1 MSFEIKLK
9 YKYNENP
16 LLYAT
21 DFIFTENYISSPQIP
36 CHHTLSLSISLPF
49 FLFRYFYLFIYNP
62 LRIFPVYCMYIIV
75 DTKPLLYT

>member
-1 MSFEIKLK
+1 MCRYIMSFEIKLK

-49 FLFRYFYLFIYNP
+49 FLFRYFSSLSIIHFVFSLFTACI
-62 LRIFPVYCMYIIV
+62 
-75 DTKPLLYT
+75 LL